1 MEYKELSAVLDEIR
15 DELRELRALYG
26 NIVDRLVK
34 VDEPTE
40 EEKRAIEEED
50 ELADE
55 DELFRLLG
63 D

>member
-1 MEYKELSAVLDEIR
+1 MSAVLDEIR